1 MDNPLKQYFRRPA
14 LFLKLPSHGNFYPEG
29 SVDMPANGELPIY
42 PMTAIDEITS
52 RTPDALFNGSALVD
66 IIKSCVPNIKNP
78 WDIPTMDLD
87 PILISIRAA
96 TNTNEMDVDSTCPAC
111 GEESKYKVNLI
122 GLLTNLRAG
131 DYQTELELNEL
142 KFKFK
147 PLSYK
152 KINDINI
159 AQFQFSQEVR
169 RIEQIENEEQ
179 RVKETNATMVKMNE
193 LGISLVVES
202 IESVTTPNTIVTEK
216 AHILDF
222 LKSCDRNTFNTL
234 REKSVSLRTESELKP
249 LQVKCVACSHEY
261 KQALTLNVTDFFD

>member
-14 LFLKLPSHGNFYPEG
+14 LFLKLPSNGNFYQAG
-29 SVDMPANGELPIY
+29 SIDMPANGELPVY

-52 RTPDALFNGSALVD
+52 RTPDALYNGSALVD

-96 TNTNEMDVDSTCPAC
+96 TNTNEMDLDSTCPAC
-111 GEESKYKVNLI
+111 SEQSKYKVNLI
-122 GLLTNLRAG
+122 GLLTNLKAG
-131 DYQTELELNEL
+131 DYTKELELNEL
-142 KFKFK
+142 RFKFK

-169 RIEQIENEEQ
+169 RIDQIENEEQ
-179 RVKETNATMVKMNE
+179 RIKETNATMMKMNA
-193 LGISLVVES
+193 LSISLVVES
-202 IESVTTPNTIVTEK
+202 IDSVTTPNAIVTEK
-216 AHILDF
+216 SHIADF
-222 LKSCDRNTFNTL
+222 LKGCDRNTFNTL

-249 LQVKCVACSHEY
+249 LKVKCVSCSHEY
-261 KQALTLNVTDFFD
+261 EQALTLNVTDFFD